1 MENGKQSFVDSTTKT
16 FDNSNTKSFKTQ
28 TGAGA
33 DSLNNRTTSKQILTL
48 QDRKNLTITGVDK
61 MISVKPD
68 LLQLS
73 TNMGNL
79 QIVGVNMEMTK
90 LDLDQK
96 IVEVAG
102 IVNQIRFLDD
112 KKQPLFKRIFK

>member
-16 FDNSNTKSFKTQ
+16 FNNPNTKSFKTP

-33 DSLNNRTTSKQILTL
+33 DSQNDRTTSKQILTL
-48 QDRKNLTITGVDK
+48 QDRKNLTITGVGK